1 MDQEYD
7 WDGLQRKIAR
17 SIEEAIEQTKRDQD
31 LDPFYLSREIAEKIV
46 NELKSWF
53 EVEYFRVRGG
63 D

>member
-7 WDGLQRKIAR
+7 WYGLQRKIAR
-17 SIEEAIEQTKRDQD
+17 SIEEAIEQTRRDQD